1 MKADPSVSTVRLR
14 SYAGIRT
21 AALLGVIG
29 AAALSPMARA
39 YESAQFQAAIESLTP
54 ATAPQMEEKAAAG
67 DVMAQNVMGMA
78 YKYGL
83 GVKQDHTRSLRW
95 FRWAAEQGDADAQFN
110 LGRIYGKAFG
120 TYAKGRAVPQDD
132 QQAVYWYRRSAE
144 QDYRPAQLNLAEIFS
159 EGGTGVPQDHV
170 QAYFWMSLAA
180 SSGDTEA
187 TRKLENYAAVT
198 SERDRVRAQELIL
211 ECKRRHRDR

>member
-1 MKADPSVSTVRLR
+1 
-14 SYAGIRT
+14 
-21 AALLGVIG
+21 
-29 AAALSPMARA
+29 MANA

-54 ATAPQMEEKAAAG
+54 AIAAQMEQKAAAG
-67 DVMAQNVMGMA
+67 DLMAQNVMGMA

-83 GVKQDHTRSLRW
+83 GVKQDHTRSLHW
-95 FRWAAEQGDADAQFN
+95 FRLAADRDDADAQFN

-144 QDYRPAQLNLAEIFS
+144 QGYRPAQINLAEIYF

-180 SSGDTEA
+180 SNGDTEA
-187 TRKLENYAAVT
+187 TRKLENYAAVM
-198 SERDRVRAQELIL
+198 SERDRVKAHELVL
-211 ECKRRHRDR
+211 DWKRRHRDR